1 MYLYVIFKN
10 VTLDIFLK
18 KMAEKEKGKKM
29 DQEDIRIKDQSGEVG
44 EVGFE
49 GVDYSQ
55 TILHDGDFVDVES
68 LIACALC
75 GISKDM

>member
-1 MYLYVIFKN
+1 
-10 VTLDIFLK
+10 
-18 KMAEKEKGKKM
+18 M